1 MKAFYPN
8 FRMVRLLATFAMIK
22 KANEIEII
30 PRTLHSAARIKVTT
44 KDRIRVY
51 GTKGIS

>member
-8 FRMVRLLATFAMIK
+8 FRMVRLLATFGHIK
-22 KANEIEII
+22 KATEVEII
-30 PRTLHSAARIKVTT
+30 PRTLHSSARIKVTT

-51 GTKGIS
+51 GTNGIS